1 MRSNRSTNFS
11 ASADRAP
18 RLRVFALTMLA
29 LAAAWPQAQAETLI
43 LQGSSTVN
51 HRILQGHQ
59 QTVEGLAGHKLTVI
73 PSRSSLGV
81 LGLLEG
87 RAQMAMISAPL
98 QGEID
103 ALRKTRP
110 GLPYER
116 LRAFELGRTP
126 VAIAVHPSNHF
137 RAASWETLKQILLG
151 EIDNWNALGG
161 PDLPIRVVMA
171 AAGGGVTVATE
182 SLLLGGRSVAAP
194 NLIQVQSGPQVIKV
208 VEQEPSAIAFA
219 QLSLVRSRGIPEVE
233 IERPIEQ
240 VLALVTLGEPTPAMM
255 SVIDAMRSIA
265 AKVM

>member
-1 MRSNRSTNFS
+1 MKGSNSPTSPS
-11 ASADRAP
+11 ANRAP
-18 RLRVFALTMLA
+18 GLRVVGLAMLA
-29 LAAAWPQAQAETLI
+29 LAAAWSQAQAETLI

-59 QTVEGLAGHKLTVI
+59 QTVEERAGHKLTVI
-73 PSRSSLGV
+73 PSRSSIGV

-110 GLPYER
+110 GLPFER

-126 VAIAVHPSNHF
+126 VAIAVHPTNQF
-137 RAASWETLKQILLG
+137 RVASWDTLRKILLG
-151 EIDNWNALGG
+151 EIDNWKVLGG
-161 PDLPIRVVMA
+161 PDLPVRVVLA
-171 AAGGGVTVATE
+171 APGGGVTVATE
-182 SLLLGGRSVAAP
+182 SLLLGGKSAAAP
-194 NLIQVQSGPQVIKV
+194 NLIYVQSGPQVIKV
-208 VEQEPSAIAFA
+208 VEQEPGAIAFA

-233 IERPIEQ
+233 IEKPIEQ
-240 VLALVTLGEPTPAMM
+240 ILALVTLGEPTPAMM